1 MTVEDTKAN
10 DSNSIMSVKNKE
22 NEDEDV
28 VIDETVTSDGLQIL
42 SLKLLPLVRNL
53 QSKHGL
59 RHGDYQRY
67 RGYCSRRL
75 ARLRKV
81 LKLVQGNKGKRFT
94 KKEMTVDALRK
105 ATPELAVEGKHL
117 QLPLMAAERA
127 WAYAMQL
134 KFEMNSE
141 PRKKYHMQNRLRKA
155 KSHAEQLVQLV
166 MAEGAPVDARTKL
179 EAQAYAVWMT
189 GILCFEL
196 SDWVGAKTALT
207 EARNIYDKLATITSV
222 DDTSVYRSRMDE
234 IVPSLRYCA
243 YNIGDASAKM
253 DISKDLKGLR
263 GHIQD
268 TEQLDELIRETR
280 EQQAATLQ
288 DVEWRGRKMAVIQD
302 KARTFLLREKEFLS
316 EISEVSDENAE
327 RTTDDKISAYESL
340 LMDCK
345 EAIEVLKKDLIEDPA
360 FRNRQ
365 QTNEGP
371 VSPMHF
377 LHTYLTFIKCS
388 KIIDRNLVMIDSMKK
403 VLAGESPQ
411 QKGKKPIKP
420 NDLVRLYENILQNL
434 KDMPHL
440 AGLEDDLEF
449 HHETEAKVT
458 FYKATRCYYIA
469 LSFMAAQK
477 WAESMALFERVVL
490 YANKA
495 KNDKLLDASLR
506 TEVKDL
512 LEAVEGRQFMAHA
525 NSILESEAAKL
536 QGQNAIRDEKEETK
550 ENSRKPL
557 LERLDTYYED
567 PNLTNGKPNLA
578 QFPPNFHP
586 IPCKPLFFDLAR
598 EHISF
603 PDLQEKM
610 KKPGQEEKQDSSN
623 WWGWAWGAK
632 K

>member
-1 MTVEDTKAN
+1 MEE
-10 DSNSIMSVKNKE
+10 KNKE
-22 NEDEDV
+22 NEDGEDEL
-28 VIDETVTSDGLQIL
+28 IEETVTSEGLQIL

-81 LKLVQGNKGKRFT
+81 LKLVQGNKGKKFT

-105 ATPELAVEGKHL
+105 ASPELAVEGKHL

-155 KSHAEQLVQLV
+155 RHHAEQLVQLV

-179 EAQAYAVWMT
+179 EAQAYSVWMT
-189 GILCFEL
+189 GLLCFEL
-196 SDWVGAKTALT
+196 SDWMGAKTALT
-207 EARNIYDKLATITSV
+207 EARNIYEKLASITSV
-222 DDTSVYRSRMDE
+222 DDSAIYRSRMDE
-234 IVPSLRYCA
+234 IVPNLRYCA
-243 YNIGDASAKM
+243 YNIGDASTKM

-288 DVEWRGRKMAVIQD
+288 DVEWRGRKMAVLQD
-302 KARTFLLREKEFLS
+302 KARTFLLREKEFMS
-316 EISEVSDENAE
+316 EISGESDEKE
-327 RTTDDKISAYESL
+327 EMSTDDKISAYESL

-371 VSPMHF
+371 VTPMHF
-377 LHTYLTFIKCS
+377 LHTYLIFIKCS
-388 KIIDRNLVMIDSMKK
+388 KTIERNLVMIDSMKK
-403 VLAGESPQ
+403 VLNGEIPQ

-434 KDMPHL
+434 KDIPCL
-440 AGLEDDLEF
+440 PGLEDDLEF
-449 HHETEAKVT
+449 HHENEAKAT
-458 FYKATRCYYIA
+458 YYKAARCYYIA

-477 WAESMALFERVVL
+477 WAESMALFQRVVV

-495 KNDKLLDASLR
+495 KNDKLLEASLR
-506 TEVKDL
+506 NEVIEL

-525 NSILESEAAKL
+525 NSILESEAAKA
-536 QGQNAIRDEKEETK
+536 QGQDMSKNDKDDFNEI
-550 ENSRKPL
+550 SRKPL
-557 LERLDTYYED
+557 IDRLDTYYED

-578 QFPPNFHP
+578 NFPPNFRP

-610 KKPGQEEKQDSSN
+610 KKPGQDEKQNDSQS
-623 WWGWAWGAK
+623 WWGWAWGGK

>member
-1 MTVEDTKAN
+1 MTIEDKKSKEN
-10 DSNSIMSVKNKE
+10 MQEKGKE
-22 NEDEDV
+22 NEDVEDEAV
-28 VIDETVTSDGLQIL
+28 EETVTSEGLHIL

-81 LKLVQGNKGKRFT
+81 LKLVQGNKGKKFT

-105 ATPELAVEGKHL
+105 ASPELAVEGKHL

-155 KSHAEQLVQLV
+155 RHHAELLVQLV

-179 EAQAYAVWMT
+179 EAQAYSVWMT
-189 GILCFEL
+189 GLLCFEL
-196 SDWVGAKTALT
+196 SDWVGAKSALT
-207 EARNIYDKLATITSV
+207 EARNIYEKLASITSV
-222 DDTSVYRSRMDE
+222 DDSAIYRSRMDE
-234 IVPSLRYCA
+234 IVPNLRYCA
-243 YNIGDASAKM
+243 YNIGDAAAKM

-288 DVEWRGRKMAVIQD
+288 DVEWRGRKMAVLQD
-302 KARTFLLREKEFLS
+302 KARTFLLREKEFMS
-316 EISEVSDENAE
+316 EISEGSDDKEDMS
-327 RTTDDKISAYESL
+327 TDDKISAYESL

-388 KIIDRNLVMIDSMKK
+388 KTIERNLVMIDSMKK
-403 VLAGESPQ
+403 VLSGESPQ

-434 KDMPHL
+434 KDIPCL
-440 AGLEDDLEF
+440 PGLEDDLEF

-458 FYKATRCYYIA
+458 FYKAARCYYIA

-477 WAESMALFERVVL
+477 WAESMALFQRVVV

-495 KNDKLLDASLR
+495 KNDKLLEVSLKE
-506 TEVKDL
+506 EVAEL

-525 NSILESEAAKL
+525 NSILENEAVKA
-536 QGQNAIRDEKEETK
+536 QGQELSKNGQEESKEL
-550 ENSRKPL
+550 SRKPL
-557 LERLDTYYED
+557 IERLDTYYED

-578 QFPPNFHP
+578 NFPPNFRP

-610 KKPGQEEKQDSSN
+610 KKPGQDEKQNDSQG
-623 WWGWAWGAK
+623 WWGWAWGGK